1 MVLAS
6 YYRLYLWIFFYSFF
20 GLMMVAIV
28 MDNAN
33 AGDSIKFPRFLNT
46 LVCFIFACVS
56 LFLKHKMS
64 DKLVNV
70 EFLSEQPK
78 DWINKYTKNTKKR
91 RKATK
96 STYKIAFFMSHF
108 ISNFVALIPV
118 IAFAILVLAKKDNL
132 LTNTNKW
139 IIKEFFIAGSLVRYA
154 SWYPTMICSNFLIFR
169 KRKRLRLI
177 TTV

>member
-1 MVLAS
+1 
-6 YYRLYLWIFFYSFF
+6 
-20 GLMMVAIV
+20 MVAIV